1 MELSSFVV
9 IIGEGMLADGVADE
23 LSSRYQVFRRTDF
36 ENGLPENSQLIL
48 VLHDTW
54 NPVAHQKAEE
64 AVKLTGSP
72 WLRAF
77 VSFGEGIIG
86 PLVRPGTPGCSQCAD
101 LRKLLG
107 GQERGEMQE
116 VKRKLGAEKETAS
129 DPWLSKNGLLHLV
142 HLTVTE
148 ADRVLADKEGLSAG
162 RMYFTDLKT
171 LNGSWHSF
179 LADSLCDVC
188 STIPEDSA
196 SLAKISLKPSLKI
209 SEGSY
214 RCTPLDQ
221 MKEVLFND
229 YFDNRTGLLNS
240 KMYDL
245 VTPFAD
251 ASVNLPMISGGNE
264 GTAGRTQCYADSEMT
279 AILEGLERHCGLQ
292 PRGKRTVIHD
302 SYRNLERRALNPLEV
317 GVHDDEEY
325 EKPGFP
331 FEKFDPDSPMDWVW
345 GYSLIEERPILVP
358 ELLSYYSLGCGSAGF
373 VYETSNGCALGG
385 SREEAIFYGIME
397 VVERDSF
404 LLSWYSKLKLPR
416 LDLQTAE
423 DEELLL
429 MAERMRAVAGY
440 DLYLFNST
448 MEHGIPSVWAMAKN
462 RKETGLNLICA
473 AGAHL
478 DPVKAAKSAV
488 QELAGMM
495 LNLDGKL
502 EGNKDKYLQ
511 MIDDDSLVR
520 EMDDHGMLYGLPQTE
535 ERLGFLLDHERP
547 LQSFQDAFPKESRHS
562 DLTEDLKDILDEFRN
577 LGLNVI
583 VVDQT
588 PPELSKNGLY
598 CVKVMIPGMLPM
610 TFGHHLTR
618 LEGLDRVLQV
628 PMKLGY
634 VKEPL
639 TFEELNRF
647 PHPFP

>member
-1 MELSSFVV
+1 MSSFVI
-9 IIGEGMLADGVADE
+9 IIGEGWLADSVAEE
-23 LSSRYQVFRRTDF
+23 LSARYQVFRRIDF
-36 ENGLPENSQLIL
+36 ENGLPEKSELML
-48 VLHDTW
+48 VLHDYW
-54 NPVAHQKAEE
+54 NPIAHQKAEE

-107 GQERGEMQE
+107 GQERSEMRE
-116 VKRKLGAEKETAS
+116 VKRKLEAEKETPS
-129 DPWLSKNGLLHLV
+129 DSWASKNGLLHLV
-142 HLTVTE
+142 HLIVTE
-148 ADRVLADKEGLSAG
+148 ADRVLAGKKSLLAG

-171 LNGSWHSF
+171 LSGSWHSF
-179 LADSLCDVC
+179 LADSLCQVC
-188 STIPEDSA
+188 STIPDDSA
-196 SLAKISLKPSLKI
+196 SLAKIALNPSPKI
-209 SEGSY
+209 SAGSY
-214 RCTPLDQ
+214 RCTPLDK
-221 MKEVLFND
+221 MKEVLVAD

-251 ASVNLPMISGGNE
+251 ASVNLPMITGGNE
-264 GTAGRTQCYADSEMT
+264 GTAGRTQCYAESELT

-302 SYRNLERRALNPLEV
+302 SYRNLEKQALNPLEV
-317 GVHDDEEY
+317 GIHADEEY

-331 FEKFDPDSPMDWVW
+331 FQKFDPDRPMDWVW
-345 GYSLIEERPILVP
+345 GYSLIEERAILVP

-429 MAERMRAVAGY
+429 MTERMRAVAGY
-440 DLYLFNST
+440 DLYLFNAT
-448 MEHGIPSVWAMAKN
+448 MEHGIPSVWALAKN
-462 RKETGLNLICA
+462 RKDTGLNIICA

-502 EGNKDKYLQ
+502 EGNKEKYLQ
-511 MIDDDSLVR
+511 MLDDDSLVR
-520 EMDDHGMLYGLPQTE
+520 EMDDHGMLYGLLQAE
-535 ERLGFLLDHERP
+535 GRLGFLLDDDRP
-547 LQSFQDAFPKESRHS
+547 LQSFQGAFQKESRHV
-562 DLTEDLKDILDEFRN
+562 DLTEDLKDILIEFRR
-577 LGLNVI
+577 LELNVI

-588 PPELSKNGLY
+588 PPELRKNGLY
-598 CVKVMIPGMLPM
+598 CVKVLIPGMLPM

-618 LEGLDRVLQV
+618 LKGLERVLYV

-634 VKEPL
+634 VNKPL
-639 TFEELNRF
+639 SFEELNHF